1 MIATFIQWKVWNKTN
16 ETISKNEMIKRG
28 YISKVHCKPIFM
40 KRIKKQIKKQVKNV
54 TFESTWNEI
63 ILLVSFKQPCSIC
76 RISEYKNDKRV
87 KWIVDFIVVELFI
100 RRKITRQH
108 REQKNRVDISDRN
121 ARQIY
126 RNVNAIFS
134 NRPARAIDE

>member
-1 MIATFIQWKVWNKTN
+1 
-16 ETISKNEMIKRG
+16 
-28 YISKVHCKPIFM
+28 M